1 MNVRRAVPSD
11 LEAVSELFDAYR
23 RFYRLPADLARARR
37 FIQDRLT
44 RDDSVIFLAEEGDQV
59 LGFTQL
65 YPSLSSLSTARVWV
79 LNDLFVAPEGRRK
92 GVGEALLEHARRHA
106 EETGAAYLE
115 LATERANLDA
125 QRLYER
131 LGWRKDDGHF
141 HYSLALRS
149 TS

>member
-1 MNVRRAVPSD
+1 MIVRRANPTD
-11 LEAVSELFDAYR
+11 LDVVTNLFDAYR
-23 RFYRLPADLARARR
+23 QFYRLPPDLARARR

-44 RDDSVIFLAEEGDQV
+44 RDDAVIFLVEQGDQV

-79 LNDLFVAPEGRRK
+79 LNDLFVVPEGRRK
-92 GVGEALLEHARRHA
+92 GVGEALLERARRHA

-115 LATERANLDA
+115 LATERGNTDA

-131 LGWRKDDGHF
+131 LGWRKDDGLF
-141 HYSLALRS
+141 HYSLSLRP

>member
-1 MNVRRAVPSD
+1 MNVRRAVSSD
-11 LEAVSELFDAYR
+11 LDTVTELFDAYR

-37 FIQDRLT
+37 FILDRLT
-44 RDDSVIFLAEEGDQV
+44 REDSVIFLAEEDDQV

-92 GVGEALLEHARRHA
+92 GVGEALLERARRHA
-106 EETGAAYLE
+106 EATGAAYLE
-115 LATERANLDA
+115 LATERTNVEA

-141 HYSLALRS
+141 HYSLSLRPAS
-149 TS
+149 

>member
-11 LEAVSELFDAYR
+11 LETVTELFDAYR

-44 RDDSVIFLAEEGDQV
+44 RDDSVIFLAEQGDQV

-92 GVGEALLEHARRHA
+92 GVGEALLDRARRHA
-106 EETGAAYLE
+106 EETGAACLE
-115 LATERANLDA
+115 LATERSNVDA

-131 LGWRKDDGHF
+131 LGWRKDDGHV
-141 HYSLALRS
+141 HYSLPLRS

>member
-1 MNVRRAVPSD
+1 MNVRPANPSD
-11 LEAVSELFDAYR
+11 LDAVTGLFDAYR
-23 RFYRLPADLARARR
+23 RFYRLPSDPARARK

-44 RDDSVIFLAEEGDQV
+44 REDSVIFLAEHDDQV

-92 GVGEALLEHARRHA
+92 GVGEALLARARWHA

-115 LATERANLDA
+115 LATEQSNVDA

-141 HYSLALRS
+141 HYSLSLRS
-149 TS
+149 PS

>member
-11 LEAVSELFDAYR
+11 LEAVTELFDAYR

-37 FIQDRLT
+37 FIQDRFA
-44 RDDSVIFLAEEGDQV
+44 RDDAVIFLAEQGDQV

-79 LNDLFVAPEGRRK
+79 LNDLFVAPDGRRK
-92 GVGEALLEHARRHA
+92 GVGEALLERARQHA

-115 LATERANLDA
+115 LATERTNVDA

-141 HYSLALRS
+141 HYSLSLRS

>member
-1 MNVRRAVPSD
+1 VPSD
-11 LEAVSELFDAYR
+11 LEAITELFDAYR
-23 RFYRLPADLARARR
+23 QFYRLPPDAARART
-37 FIQDRLT
+37 FIQDRFT
-44 RDDSVIFLAEEGDQV
+44 REDSVIFLAEEDDQV

-79 LNDLFVAPEGRRK
+79 LNDLFVALEGRRK
-92 GVGEALLEHARRHA
+92 GVGEALLERARQHA

-115 LATERANLDA
+115 LATERTNVDA

-141 HYSLALRS
+141 HYSLSLRS
-149 TS
+149 AS

>member
-1 MNVRRAVPSD
+1 MIVRRANPTD
-11 LEAVSELFDAYR
+11 LDVVTELFDAYR
-23 RFYRLPADLARARR
+23 QFYRLPSDPVRARR
-37 FIQDRLT
+37 FIQDRFI
-44 RDDSVIFLAEEGDQV
+44 RDDSVIFLAEQDDQG

-92 GVGEALLEHARRHA
+92 GVGEALLERARRHA

-115 LATERANLDA
+115 LATERGNADA

-131 LGWRKDDGHF
+131 LGWRKDDGLF
-141 HYSLALRS
+141 HYSLSLRS